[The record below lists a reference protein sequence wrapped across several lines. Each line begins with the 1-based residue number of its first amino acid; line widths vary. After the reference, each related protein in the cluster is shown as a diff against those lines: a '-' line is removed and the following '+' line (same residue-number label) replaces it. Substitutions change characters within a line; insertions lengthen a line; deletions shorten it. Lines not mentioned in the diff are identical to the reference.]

1 LGKRAL
7 ITGVTGQDGSY
18 LAELLLDKGY
28 EVHGI
33 KRRTSQI
40 NTRRIDHLMDHEH
53 FHLFYGDVT
62 DPINMMQIIGKHLYD
77 EIYNLAAMSHVA
89 VSFETPY
96 YTANAD
102 GTAILGILEAVRLLG
117 LDTKIYQAGTSE
129 MFGNAKAPQSEATP
143 FEPCSPY
150 ACAKVMA
157 HHLMATYRRAYDMH
171 CVNGILF
178 NHESPRRGETFVT
191 QKIIQG
197 AKRLVK
203 GEGGPILLGNVK
215 AVRDWGHARDYVRGM
230 WLMMQH
236 EIPQD
241 WVLATG
247 LNMSVEQFAT
257 YVFKEL
263 GFDLIWQGEGLDRTA
278 YNPLLGTVIE
288 CRERYYRPTE
298 VNHLQG
304 DASKAYNLLGWM
316 PYFDVH
322 LLIHEMLNAKNE

>member
-1 LGKRAL
+1 MGKRAL

-40 NTRRIDHLMDHEH
+40 NTKRIDHLMGHED

-157 HHLMATYRRAYDMH
+157 HHLMATYRRAYGMH

-236 EIPQD
+236 EIAQD

-247 LNMSVEQFAT
+247 IIMSVEQFAT

-278 YNPLLGTVIE
+278 YNPLLGTVIK

>member
-1 LGKRAL
+1 MGKAL

-18 LAELLLDKGY
+18 LAELLLNKGY

-40 NTRRIDHLMDHEH
+40 NTKRIDHLMDHDD

-62 DPINMMQIIGKHLYD
+62 DPINMMQIIAKNEYD

-89 VSFETPY
+89 VSFDTPY

-129 MFGNAKAPQSEATP
+129 MFGNAKAPQSEYTA

-157 HHLMATYRRAYDMH
+157 HHLMATYRKAYDMH

-203 GEGGPILLGNVK
+203 GQGGTIYLGNTK
-215 AVRDWGHARDYVRGM
+215 AVRDWGHAKDYVRGM
-230 WLMMQH
+230 WMMMQH
-236 EIPQD
+236 PTPQD

-247 LNMSVEQFAT
+247 ITMSVEQFAT

-263 GFDLIWQGEGLDRTA
+263 GFDIIWEGDGLNRKA
-278 YNPLLGTVIE
+278 IHPKLGDVIKV
-288 CRERYYRPTE
+288 RERYYRPAE
-298 VNHLQG
+298 VNLLRG
-304 DASKAYNLLGWM
+304 DASKAYNLLGWE
-316 PYFDVH
+316 PFFDVH
-322 LLIHEMLNAKNE
+322 LLIHDMLNAQE

>member
-1 LGKRAL
+1 MGKRAL
-7 ITGVTGQDGSY
+7 ITGITGQDGSY

-40 NTRRIDHLMDHEH
+40 NTRRIDHLMDHED

-102 GTAILGILEAVRLLG
+102 GTAILSILEAVRLLG

-203 GEGGPILLGNVK
+203 GEGGPILLGNVS

-247 LNMSVEQFAT
+247 ITMSVEQFAT
-257 YVFKEL
+257 HVFKEL
-263 GFDLIWQGEGLDRTA
+263 GYEITWQGEGVNRTA
-278 YNPLLGTVIE
+278 SNVLLGTVIK

-304 DASKAYNLLGWM
+304 DPSKAYNLLGWM

-322 LLIHEMLNAKNE
+322 LLIHEMLNAKDQ